1 MFAEIRGGLVRSG
14 AKGTLVK
21 QDPGRSGGGA
31 LIIPGW
37 NTSPTTTLLISNHSN
52 KERIFGVISKR
63 TASSFHARK
72 IERKKEEIVLLWR

>member
-31 LIIPGW
+31 LIIPDW

-52 KERIFGVISKR
+52 KE
-63 TASSFHARK
+63 SS
-72 IERKKEEIVLLWR
+72 V

>member
-21 QDPGRSGGGA
+21 QVEAVVEGGA
-31 LIIPGW
+31 LIIPDW

-52 KERIFGVISKR
+52 KE
-63 TASSFHARK
+63 SS
-72 IERKKEEIVLLWR
+72 V